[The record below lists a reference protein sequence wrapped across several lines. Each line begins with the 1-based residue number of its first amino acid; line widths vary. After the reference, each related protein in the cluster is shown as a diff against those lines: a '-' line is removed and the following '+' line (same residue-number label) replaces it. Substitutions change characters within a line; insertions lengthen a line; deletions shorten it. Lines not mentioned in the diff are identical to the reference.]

1 MSKIGQVNLDLQ
13 EQAEALGFES
23 VQEAL
28 DNGYR
33 AFMNIDGTNRLV
45 KVTPD
50 ADLIRASV
58 QESLDAMKNAHQ
70 DYENR
75 KKIIIDKLEMLI
87 ADTQYKVYKDTL
99 REVIDFLKEKEV

>member
-45 KVTPD
+45 NMKPD
-50 ADLIRASV
+50 KETIEKNNEDLKELIT
-58 QESLDAMKNAHQ
+58 AHQ
-70 DYENR
+70 DYEHR
-75 KKIIIDKLEMLI
+75 KKVLIDKLEMI
-87 ADTQYKVYKDTL
+87 RDDTPYDVYKRVL
-99 REVIDFLKEKEV
+99 QEVIDFLKEKEV

>member
-13 EQAEALGFES
+13 EQAEELGFES

-45 KVTPD
+45 KMVPSDTPYWVSED
-50 ADLIRASV
+50 MA
-58 QESLDAMKNAHQ
+58 EAHK
-70 DYENR
+70 DYEQR
-75 KKIIIDKLEMLI
+75 RQIIIDKLEMLRN
-87 ADTQYKVYKDTL
+87 DTPYNVYE
-99 REVIDFLKEKEV
+99 EVLSEAIEFIKEKEI

>member
-1 MSKIGQVNLDLQ
+1 MSKIGQVNFDLQ

-33 AFMNIDGTNRLV
+33 AFMNIDGTTKLV
-45 KVTPD
+45 CMLPKKEIISAATD
-50 ADLIRASV
+50 GLA
-58 QESLDAMKNAHQ
+58 KAHE
-70 DYENR
+70 DYEQR
-75 KKIIIDKLEMLI
+75 KKIVIDKLEMLI

-99 REVIDFLKEKEV
+99 REVIEFIKEGEV

>member
-33 AFMNIDGTNRLV
+33 AFMNIDGTNKLIKMEADKDV
-45 KVTPD
+45 IQANTD
-50 ADLIRASV
+50 ALA
-58 QESLDAMKNAHQ
+58 AMEQAHK
-70 DYENR
+70 DYLHR
-75 KKIIIDKLEMLI
+75 KQIIINNLEMLM
-87 ADTQYKVYKDTL
+87 ADTPYKVYKDTL
-99 REVIDFLKEKEV
+99 QDAINFLKEKEV